1 MFGKRWW
8 AVLALA
14 GLGFVGQGYADD
26 SKAADKD
33 SKAKAAA
40 DKVVETAFAL
50 KKGVSLRPDQQEA
63 YDKLKQ
69 EQEPKLREA
78 LDKKNQATSS
88 TDKNAAALAVGKI
101 RADVKKQIAA
111 ILRQPPPQSSAPR
124 AAATARPR
132 GRGVY

>member
-1 MFGKRWW
+1 MFRKRWW

-14 GLGFVGQGYADD
+14 GLGFVSQGYADD
-26 SKAADKD
+26 SKAAGKD
-33 SKAKAAA
+33 SKAKTAA

-111 ILRQPPPQSSAPR
+111 ILRQPPPQSSTPQQPQQ
-124 AAATARPR
+124 RPR